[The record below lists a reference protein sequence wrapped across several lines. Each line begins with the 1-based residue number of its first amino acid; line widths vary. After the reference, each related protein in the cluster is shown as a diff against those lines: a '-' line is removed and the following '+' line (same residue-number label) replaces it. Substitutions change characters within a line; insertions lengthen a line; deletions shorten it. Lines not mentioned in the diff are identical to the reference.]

1 MATVTYGYPG
11 TQDEQAAIQRE
22 ALVLQHLPQV
32 RLIARRIHQR
42 LPSYVALDDL
52 IAPGVVGLLEAIDN
66 FDPSLNVQLKTY
78 AERRIRGAILDS
90 LREID
95 WVPRDVRK
103 KSRLVESVITQLKQ
117 SLGREP
123 GGEEI
128 AASLNISD
136 DEYQKWLSELQHI
149 ELERLEKVESEDQG
163 RALIHVLSD
172 DESSWPSTILER
184 SELERILALGGRA
197 RGSGRDDSGRPTLK
211 RRPQTTNGDDAG
223 GSETPNRPVLR
234 RRDDSQSGD
243 QTGDPQQQNSTQQ
256 SESPTKP
263 AEQQA
268 DPSGKPTLRRRPDSN
283 N

>member
-103 KSRLVESVITQLKQ
+103 KSRLVESAISQLKQ

-136 DEYQKWLSELQHI
+136 DEYQKWLAELQHI

-163 RALIHVLSD
+163 RALIHVISD

-184 SELERILALGGRA
+184 SELERILALAIERMPKTERTVLNLYYFEELNLREIAEIMGMHLSRIGQIRTQAILRLRSHFA
-197 RGSGRDDSGRPTLK
+197 RVWK
-211 RRPQTTNGDDAG
+211 Q
-223 GSETPNRPVLR
+223 
-234 RRDDSQSGD
+234 
-243 QTGDPQQQNSTQQ
+243 
-256 SESPTKP
+256 P
-263 AEQQA
+263 ARVA
-268 DPSGKPTLRRRPDSN
+268 
-283 N
+283 

>member
-1 MATVTYGYPG
+1 MATVTYGYSG
-11 TQDEQAAIQRE
+11 THDEQAAIQRE

-123 GGEEI
+123 SGEEI

-172 DESSWPSTILER
+172 DESSWPSIILER
-184 SELERILALGGRA
+184 SELERILALAIERMPKTERTVLNLYYFEELNLREIAEIMGMHLSRVGQIRTQAILRLRSHFA
-197 RGSGRDDSGRPTLK
+197 RIWKRPA
-211 RRPQTTNGDDAG
+211 RVA
-223 GSETPNRPVLR
+223 
-234 RRDDSQSGD
+234 
-243 QTGDPQQQNSTQQ
+243 
-256 SESPTKP
+256 
-263 AEQQA
+263 
-268 DPSGKPTLRRRPDSN
+268 
-283 N
+283 

>member
-11 TQDEQAAIQRE
+11 THDEQAAIQRE

-123 GGEEI
+123 SGEEI

-184 SELERILALGGRA
+184 SELERILVLAIERMPKTERTVLNLYYFEELNLREIAEIMGMHLSRVGQIRTQAILRLRSHFA
-197 RGSGRDDSGRPTLK
+197 RVWKRPA
-211 RRPQTTNGDDAG
+211 RVA
-223 GSETPNRPVLR
+223 
-234 RRDDSQSGD
+234 
-243 QTGDPQQQNSTQQ
+243 
-256 SESPTKP
+256 
-263 AEQQA
+263 
-268 DPSGKPTLRRRPDSN
+268 
-283 N
+283 